1 MSTLLT
7 LFFGSLVGITL
18 MIFRKVMILQN
29 KERMQLSGVDFP
41 FAIPHLDDLKSDVLK
56 EVRKYGYATLVLTLR
71 AYVKSVNLLKEQ
83 YEDIARKIEVARRK
97 NMSPSELMRHENKAS
112 QFLDMITDYKH
123 KIKRIKH
130 KIAEEEKS
138 L

>member
-18 MIFRKVMILQN
+18 MIFRKVMILQSE
-29 KERMQLSGVDFP
+29 ERRQLSGIDFP
-41 FAIPHLDDLKSDVLK
+41 FAIPHLDDMKSSVVK
-56 EVRKYGYATLVLTLR
+56 EVKKYGYATLVLTLR

-83 YEDIARKIEVARRK
+83 YEEVAKKIEIARKK
-97 NMSPSELMRHENKAS
+97 SMSPAELMRHENRAS